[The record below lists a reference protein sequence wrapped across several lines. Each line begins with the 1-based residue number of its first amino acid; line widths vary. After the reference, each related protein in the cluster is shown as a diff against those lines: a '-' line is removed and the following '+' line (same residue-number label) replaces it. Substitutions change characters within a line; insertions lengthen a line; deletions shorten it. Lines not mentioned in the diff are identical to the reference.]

1 MDGAAGQN
9 STVGLAITNAALYP
23 WATAAYSLMS
33 SIGRKGAHNAI
44 GFVSLQASLDE
55 VFECAQS
62 ISSQEMLGDENYG
75 RIQYK

>member
-1 MDGAAGQN
+1 
-9 STVGLAITNAALYP
+9 
-23 WATAAYSLMS
+23 MS

-44 GFVSLQASLDE
+44 GFVPLQASLDE